1 MLLAAIVI
9 RVIRSPSPARSTAP
23 NILLVLTDDQSLD
36 TLPTEPAAMP
46 WFQSQLRDPAGH
58 WLWFPNA
65 VVSTPLCCP
74 SRSTLLTGRYDV
86 HTGVRNNAE
95 GPDLDDTNTLPVWLH
110 DAGYTTG
117 LVGKYLNNYP
127 FGGAPYVPPGWDR
140 WFAKENTNESTAY
153 FDYDV
158 VDQGVVRS
166 FGDAPEDYATD
177 VLGGAADAFL
187 REAPASEPWFL
198 YFSPNAPHG
207 PSIPAPRYAHA
218 FGGFRPPMPSPRELN
233 DVRGKPGYVRALPP
247 IGPAALETLRADDL
261 AERRTLLS
269 VDDVFRELV
278 ATITARGELDR
289 TVIIFMTDNGFEFG
303 QHRLQGKRFPYE
315 PSIGMPFAIRTP
327 WTNAATVP
335 DLVSNVDVAS
345 TVAALAGTAPR
356 LPQDGIS
363 LAPIVHGR
371 APPERPGVWLDW
383 GGDAVVPPWTG
394 VRTARFTYVVNAD
407 ATEELYLHASDP
419 GELRNLAGVPR
430 FGALLERARS
440 LRDRLAPAGGGG

>member
-1 MLLAAIVI
+1 M
-9 RVIRSPSPARSTAP
+9 
-23 NILLVLTDDQSLD
+23 
-36 TLPTEPAAMP
+36 
-46 WFQSQLRDPAGH
+46 
-58 WLWFPNA
+58 
-65 VVSTPLCCP
+65 
-74 SRSTLLTGRYDV
+74 
-86 HTGVRNNAE
+86 
-95 GPDLDDTNTLPVWLH
+95 WLH

-187 REAPASEPWFL
+187 RAAPASEPWFL

-207 PSIPAPRYAHA
+207 PVDPRASVRHA
-218 FGGFRPPMPSPRELN
+218 FDGFRPPMASPQGAER
-233 DVRGKPGYVRALPP
+233 RA
-247 IGPAALETLRADDL
+247 RASRDTSARCRRSAPRRWKRSAPEDL

-303 QHRLQGKRFPYE
+303 QHRLQSKRFPYE
-315 PSIGMPFAIRTP
+315 PSIGVPFAIRTP
-327 WTNAATVP
+327 WAKAATMP
-335 DLVSNVDVAS
+335 DLVVERRRGLDDRRPGRDLATPAAGRHQPGAARVRPGAAS
-345 TVAALAGTAPR
+345 PSA
-356 LPQDGIS
+356 
-363 LAPIVHGR
+363 
-371 APPERPGVWLDW
+371 GVWLDW
-383 GGDAVVPPWTG
+383 GGDAFMPPWTG
-394 VRTARFTYVVNAD
+394 VRTARFTYVDNAD
-407 ATEELYLHASDP
+407 GTEELYLHASDP

-430 FGALLERARS
+430 FRALLERARS
-440 LRDRLAPAGGGG
+440 LRDRLAPARGGG